1 MIVKIGDTVKVEYEG
16 FFDNGDV
23 FDSTKA
29 HDDEPLEF
37 TVGDHQVVPGFENSV
52 IGKELN
58 QEFQIRLEPI
68 DAYGPH
74 DPNSVHR
81 IPREEFPAD
90 IKPEAGMM
98 LVIEQTHGDHSHQIP
113 VTIQELTENEITLD
127 FNHPMAGKT
136 LNFKMKVIQ
145 IN

>member
-1 MIVKIGDTVKVEYEG
+1 MKVKIGDTVKVEYEG
-16 FFDNGDV
+16 FFDNGEV
-23 FDSTKA
+23 FDSTTA
-29 HDDEPLEF
+29 HDGEPLEF
-37 TVGDHQVVPGFENSV
+37 KVGEHQVVSGFENAV

-58 QEFQIRLEPI
+58 QQFQIRLEPE

-74 DPNSVHR
+74 DPNSVHK

-90 IKPEAGMM
+90 LKPEVGMM

-113 VTIQELTENEITLD
+113 VVIKEVNEDEISLD

-136 LNFKMKVIQ
+136 LNFKMKVVQ